1 VDGAR
6 QAGQALGR
14 FRDEE
19 KTKIK
24 DFTMRITESKLRR
37 IIREELLREARWR
50 PEDLPS
56 GMMVAITINDRRGA
70 LNIWVAATILSGT
83 KAAGW
88 IEATQRHLTS
98 PCRGAFEVVWSKSI
112 HSGLGPLLY
121 DVAMEAATLL
131 GGGLM
136 SDRNEVSA
144 DARRVWQTYKNSRG
158 DVEGLRLDSPEN
170 EKTPEVEEDN
180 CSVDLAKKDSPE
192 DWWEARHPLAQVY
205 RIPGAPTI
213 KRLKELGLLVVRGS
227 LPGIGE

>member
-1 VDGAR
+1 MSLGSSGSSLSRLEVDRRVRIIEKGLR
-6 QAGQALGR
+6 QL
-14 FRDEE
+14 
-19 KTKIK
+19 
-24 DFTMRITESKLRR
+24 
-37 IIREELLREARWR
+37 IREELLREARWR

-56 GMMVAITINDRRGA
+56 GMMVVITINDRRGA
-70 LNIWVAATILSGT
+70 LNIWVTALILSGT

-88 IEATQRHLTS
+88 IEATQRHRAS
-98 PCRGAFEVVWSKSI
+98 RCRGAFEVVWSKSI

-121 DVAMEAATLL
+121 DIAMEAATLL

-136 SDRNEVSA
+136 SDRNEVSPE
-144 DARRVWQTYKNSRG
+144 ARRVWQTYKSSRG

-180 CSVDLAKKDSPE
+180 CSVDLAKKENPE

-213 KRLKELGLLVVRGS
+213 KRLKELGLLQVRGS

>member
-1 VDGAR
+1 
-6 QAGQALGR
+6 
-14 FRDEE
+14 
-19 KTKIK
+19 
-24 DFTMRITESKLRR
+24 MRISESQLRK
-37 IIREELLREARWR
+37 IIREALLREARWR
-50 PEDLPS
+50 PEDLLE
-56 GMMVAITINDRRGA
+56 GMVVEITINDRWDGRR
-70 LNIWVAATILSGT
+70 IWVTAPDGSGGH
-83 KAAGW
+83 AGW

-136 SDRNEVSA
+136 SDRNEVSPE
-144 DARRVWQTYKNSRG
+144 ARRVWQTYKSSRG

-180 CSVDLAKKDSPE
+180 CDVFLAKKDSPE

-213 KRLKELGLLVVRGS
+213 KRLKELGRLVVVHGS
-227 LPGIGE
+227 LPGIEG

>member
-1 VDGAR
+1 
-6 QAGQALGR
+6 
-14 FRDEE
+14 
-19 KTKIK
+19 
-24 DFTMRITESKLRR
+24 MRITESKLRR

-50 PEDLPS
+50 PEDLLE
-56 GMMVAITINDRRGA
+56 GMVVEITINDRRGA
-70 LNIWVAATILSGT
+70 LNIWVTAPDGSGGH
-83 KAAGW
+83 AGW

-121 DVAMEAATLL
+121 DVVMEAATLL

-136 SDRNEVSA
+136 SDRNEVSPE
-144 DARRVWQTYKNSRG
+144 ARRVWQTYKSSRG

-180 CSVDLAKKDSPE
+180 CDVFLAKKDSPE

-213 KRLKELGLLVVRGS
+213 KRLKELGRLVVHGS
-227 LPGIGE
+227 LPGIEG